1 VDTETEMTILRNIRQ
16 KVREKTALIITQRL
30 GAITYADRIL
40 YLRDGSIA
48 ERGTHEELMAMNGE
62 YAALYAEQESIEALN
77 GE

>member
-1 VDTETEMTILRNIRQ
+1 MDTETEMTILRNIRQ
-16 KVREKTALIITQRL
+16 KSGKDRSHHHAASQ
-30 GAITYADRIL
+30 GITYAGRIL

-48 ERGTHEELMAMNGE
+48 EQGTHEELMGMNGE